1 MGEQQKGTSLNTL
14 LPKAEVHFHVQD
26 DTAIA
31 ALETLRQDWRYKRV
45 EIIHEKGL
53 LDGAINYYAE
63 YEAPSLL
70 IVETDSIDEGFMDK
84 LDKLAANLDEGTAA
98 IIIGPI
104 NDVYVYR
111 QLIAMGVSDY
121 LVRPIDPQ
129 VLSEVVA
136 KTLVDKIGVSNSR
149 LIAVT
154 GTKGGAGVS
163 TLAQAAALTLSGKEE
178 QKTLLMDAAG
188 GWSYLSVTFGLEPS
202 STLHEATKA
211 AITNNQ
217 EDLKRLQVK
226 VDENLTV
233 LACGGDGLYDDP
245 VSAADFEALINQ
257 LMTHHPYVVV
267 DLSAAPAHIARA
279 TIQRANKILVVSSPS
294 LPSLRAARQMLKEIN
309 DLRSADDKTDVAF
322 ILNTQGQDK
331 ANEVSSADIESAL
344 EAKVSMAI
352 PYDPKIFRAL
362 ESQGKTLKDA
372 KGLEKLFT
380 TLSALLTTIIDDKS
394 KSSDDSVKGDNSL
407 VGGLLSKI
415 KGG

>member
-31 ALETLRQDWRYKRV
+31 ALETLKQDWRYKRV

-53 LDGAINYYAE
+53 LDGAINFYAE

-98 IIIGPI
+98 IIIGPV

-163 TLAQAAALTLSGKEE
+163 TLAQAAALTLSGKE
-178 QKTLLMDAAG
+178 
-188 GWSYLSVTFGLEPS
+188 
-202 STLHEATKA
+202 
-211 AITNNQ
+211 
-217 EDLKRLQVK
+217 
-226 VDENLTV
+226 
-233 LACGGDGLYDDP
+233 
-245 VSAADFEALINQ
+245 
-257 LMTHHPYVVV
+257 
-267 DLSAAPAHIARA
+267 
-279 TIQRANKILVVSSPS
+279 
-294 LPSLRAARQMLKEIN
+294 
-309 DLRSADDKTDVAF
+309 
-322 ILNTQGQDK
+322 
-331 ANEVSSADIESAL
+331 
-344 EAKVSMAI
+344 
-352 PYDPKIFRAL
+352 
-362 ESQGKTLKDA
+362 
-372 KGLEKLFT
+372 
-380 TLSALLTTIIDDKS
+380 
-394 KSSDDSVKGDNSL
+394 
-407 VGGLLSKI
+407 
-415 KGG
+415 